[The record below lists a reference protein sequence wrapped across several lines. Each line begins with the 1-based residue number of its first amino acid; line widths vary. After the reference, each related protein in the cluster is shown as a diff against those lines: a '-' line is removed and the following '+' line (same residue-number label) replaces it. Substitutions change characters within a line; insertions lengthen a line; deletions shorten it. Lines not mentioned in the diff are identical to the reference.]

1 MTVRMSPEER
11 RRLDAIETAA
21 ANQRVEMKR
30 HLPAADSHRDRAVIA
45 QADARGIT
53 NSATRS

>member
-1 MTVRMSPEER
+1 VRISPEDR

-21 ANQRVEMKR
+21 GIQRAEMKR
-30 HLPAADSHRDRAVIA
+30 HLPAVDSHRDRAVIA
-45 QADARGIT
+45 QADARGIA